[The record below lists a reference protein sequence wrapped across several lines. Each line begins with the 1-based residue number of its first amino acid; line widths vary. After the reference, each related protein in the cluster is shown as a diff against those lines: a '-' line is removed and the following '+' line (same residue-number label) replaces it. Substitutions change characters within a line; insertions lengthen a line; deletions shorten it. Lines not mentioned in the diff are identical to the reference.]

1 MNIIDTVK
9 QSFETYAKATIK
21 DRALV
26 DARDF
31 LKPSARMCL
40 WAQFEAKVTHN
51 RPFVSSQY
59 SVGAALK
66 HYYTH
71 GNASCYA
78 LLTRFSKP
86 FVTRY
91 CLEDFDG
98 NNGSI
103 SMQNS
108 EAAER
113 YTKMRLSKLASLLFK
128 GIEKDGIEQWVDN
141 YDNTVKLPSVFPSLG
156 YYNIVNGTTGIA
168 TAVSSSIPPFNLKE
182 VNYAMI
188 KLLHN
193 PDIDFEEIYCA
204 PDFPSNG
211 IILNGD
217 EVKQSLKNGTGKS
230 IRIRGKIEYNEKEHC
245 LLIKEIPFQVYVETI
260 CKEIEKWVNDDPT
273 SGISGMLDISK
284 ATPNVKVF
292 LEKGNK
298 NIEDTI
304 KKLMKN
310 TSIQSFFPVQLRMLD
325 GGAKPRIFTWR
336 EALQAHID
344 HEVDV
349 RTRIHKF
356 EIAKIEK
363 RIHIIDGFLIAI
375 ANMEEVIKIIKTSA
389 SIAAAKIHLSERFG
403 FSEIQ
408 STEVVNLKLGRLA
421 KLEVQSFHDELTNLN
436 VSREHHINVL
446 SNRSL
451 LNKEIEDDMLQVA
464 NEFGDTRKTEVLN
477 ICNEES
483 NIEDIVEE
491 EKLIISITNRHNVYT
506 EKETSLIAKN
516 RRNKGN
522 ITKLKNEFLIRTF
535 VESNYSD
542 MVIIT
547 SEGRA
552 KTIRIVEIENG
563 SNLKSFIDLNLNEI
577 IVDVVVIDKTIPYT
591 VLITKNGML
600 KKIETKELLSKRKA
614 PIVIM
619 KIKEGDCIVA
629 ACQVSSEEL
638 GILASSGHF
647 IRFASLDIN
656 PIGRA
661 AMGVAGMKLDN
672 NSFIKTIR
680 PIIKDSKYIISLT
693 KKGKIKKTESI
704 EFSVSNRN
712 TKGTKICK
720 IEDGDEIVDFIAIKD
735 EELILSTNKTNKKIV
750 STDINATSRN
760 SIGVGLGDESLQYNS
775 INISL

>member
-40 WAQFEAKVTHN
+40 WAQFEEKITHN
-51 RPFVSSQY
+51 KPFVSSQS

-71 GNASCYA
+71 GDASCYA

-103 SMQNS
+103 SMQSS
-108 EAAER
+108 EAAAR

-260 CKEIEKWVNDDPT
+260 CKEIEKWVNSDPT
-273 SGISGMLDISK
+273 SGISGMLDVSK

-298 NIEDTI
+298 NIEATI
-304 KKLMKN
+304 RQLMKN

-344 HEVDV
+344 HEVEV

-356 EIAKIEK
+356 EIEKILK
-363 RIHIIDGFLIAI
+363 RIHIIEGFLIAI
-375 ANMEEVIKIIKTSA
+375 ANMEEVIKIIKSSS
-389 SIAAAKIHLSERFG
+389 SIAAAKEKLSERFG
-403 FSEIQ
+403 FSVTQ
-408 STEVVNLKLGRLA
+408 ATEVVNLKLGKLV
-421 KLEVQSFHDELTNLN
+421 KLEIQSFQDEMEKLNINKKYHDDVLN
-436 VSREHHINVL
+436 T
-446 SNRSL
+446 RSL
-451 LNKEIEDDMLQVA
+451 LNKEIETDMLAVA
-464 NEFGDTRKTEVLN
+464 QEFGDTRKTEVLN
-477 ICNEES
+477 ICNEDSE
-483 NIEDIVEE
+483 IEDIVEE
-491 EKLIISITNRHNVYT
+491 EKLIISITNRHNIYT
-506 EKETSLIAKN
+506 EKETTLVAKN

-563 SNLKSFIDLNLNEI
+563 SNLKSFIDLNLNET
-577 IVDVVVIDKTIPYT
+577 IVDVVVIDKIIPYT

-600 KKIETKELLSKRKA
+600 KKIETKELFSKRKA

-629 ACQVSSEEL
+629 ACQVNSEEL

-661 AMGVAGMKLDN
+661 AMGVAGMKLDS

-680 PIIKDSKYIISLT
+680 PIGKDSKYIISLT

-750 STDINATSRN
+750 STDINTTSRN